1 MKKYLISFAFAFLF
15 ILPCFLSAA
24 SSDNTNSWIK
34 IEEPKS
40 GIYIHGEKVLNS
52 KMYIF
57 IGSDSIK
64 VRADASSNVMVA
76 YLAIYDTIK
85 KETVEGIWDDNS
97 SDGFSY
103 TFSNLHSG
111 IYAIA
116 AIGAA
121 IDIQEPVAFDWI
133 MPVIVIR

>member
-1 MKKYLISFAFAFLF
+1 MKKYLIAFAFLF

-24 SSDNTNSWIK
+24 SSNNTNSWIK
-34 IEEPKS
+34 IEEPQP
-40 GIYIHGEKVLNS
+40 GIYVNGEKVLNS

-57 IGSDSIK
+57 IGSNSIN
-64 VRADASSNVMVA
+64 VVADASSNVRVA
-76 YLAIYDTIK
+76 YFAIYDVMK
-85 KETVEGIWDDNS
+85 KDMVEGVWDYDR

-103 TFSNLHSG
+103 NFTSSPLG

-116 AIGAA
+116 AIGAS

-133 MPVIVIR
+133 MPVIIIHV